1 MNTEGFT
8 VVELCVTVLIVAIL
22 SVWLGGSIVRMLKLR
37 ESNREEGYMREKLAL
52 ICAEA
57 ADYLSMANAI
67 TSVSNQYG
75 IVLKGGFRMEMEGVS
90 YETGKV
96 VKVNGLYLS
105 GTNGTFN
112 IALDTADSR
121 YNGCVRQ
128 TLDADG
134 MLMNVLAKIVEFR
147 IDPPIVNG
155 VTNHFPLHVLTV
167 SATNGYYDIIGNTNA
182 VRRVTSRRGFRL
194 WNAN

>member
-1 MNTEGFT
+1 MNTKGFT

-52 ICAEA
+52 ICAEM
-57 ADYLSMANAI
+57 ADYLSMANTI
-67 TSVSNQYG
+67 TPVSTQYG
-75 IVLKGGFRMEMEGVS
+75 TVLKGGFRMEMEGVS

-96 VKVNGLYLS
+96 TKVEAIYLS
-105 GTNGTFN
+105 GTNGMFN
-112 IALDTADSR
+112 LVLDTADNR
-121 YNGCVRQ
+121 YNGSIRQ

-134 MLMNVLAKIVEFR
+134 MLINVMAKIVEFR
-147 IDPPIVNG
+147 IDPPIAYG
-155 VTNHFPLHVLTV
+155 VTNYFPLHMLTV
-167 SATNGYYDIIGNTNA
+167 SATNSYYDIVGNTNA
-182 VRRVTSRRGFRL
+182 VRRVTAKRGFRL